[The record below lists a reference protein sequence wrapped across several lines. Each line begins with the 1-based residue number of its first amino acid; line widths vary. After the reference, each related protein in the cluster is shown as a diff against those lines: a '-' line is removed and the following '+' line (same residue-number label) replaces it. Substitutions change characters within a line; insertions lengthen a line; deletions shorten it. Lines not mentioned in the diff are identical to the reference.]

1 LSRSSDSPLEKDFE
15 RASSDEEEA
24 IAFLA
29 SIIPQKDKI
38 RIRKEIESNP
48 DFAAKQHM
56 FLGMTTRNALRVGG
70 FHYMPYTMDV
80 IWFSWLKK
88 AVNLPEDNIVVT
100 DSVRGRIKKYRA
112 SIKRPPLR
120 PPLGPKEIESV
131 KEQLERRH
139 GIRLPEIDVRYSDN
153 ITHALS
159 ISVGELPPN
168 KSSVTEARL
177 ADSTS
182 SWLKLEGLKSG
193 DLDAFDTS
201 KFTIF
206 LPKRY
211 VNYPSGLYGS
221 VWHELA
227 HAAALALDLKDKDF
241 EESFAVTYSFI
252 GLLLGAKEGN
262 FSLEKAFDQ
271 IELSIKSAKHSF
283 PATPHHWSLKPIEA
297 HNPGLKFRNRDMT
310 GLLAE
315 LDKTIEDIV
324 DTDKEIFEI
333 VQERKLKRY
342 EKPFVIILGTVA
354 LALLAISFVLS
365 LLHVV

>member
-1 LSRSSDSPLEKDFE
+1 LSRSGDSPLEKDFE
-15 RASSDEEEA
+15 RAYADEEEA
-24 IAFLA
+24 IVFLA
-29 SIIPQKDKI
+29 SIVPKKDKI

-56 FLGMTTRNALRVGG
+56 SIGMTTRNALRVGG
-70 FHYMPYTMDV
+70 FYYMPHTMDF

-100 DSVRGRIKKYRA
+100 DSVKGRIKKYRA

-120 PPLGPKEIESV
+120 PPLSPDEIESA
-131 KEQLERRH
+131 KEQFERRH
-139 GIRLPEIDVRYSDN
+139 SIKLPETDVRYSDN

-159 ISVGELPPN
+159 ISAGELPG
-168 KSSVTEARL
+168 KSSVTKARL

-182 SWLKLEGLKSG
+182 NWLKLEGLKDS
-193 DLDAFDTS
+193 DLEVFDTS

-211 VNYPSGLYGS
+211 LNYPCGLYGS

-227 HAAALALDLKDKDF
+227 HASAHALDLKDKGF

-252 GLLLGAKEGN
+252 GLLLGAKEGK
-262 FSLEKAFDQ
+262 FSFEKAFDQ
-271 IELSIKSAKHSF
+271 IELSIESAKYSF
-283 PATPHHWSLKPIEA
+283 PMTAHHWSLKPIEA
-297 HNPGLKFRNRDMT
+297 HNPGMRFRNRDIDD
-310 GLLAE
+310 LLAE
-315 LDKTIEDIV
+315 LDRTIRDIV

-354 LALLAISFVLS
+354 LALLVISFVLS
-365 LLHVV
+365 LFHVV